1 MSNVIIKRPKE
12 IFELFSSLGNLSGVG
27 EKKLNLFE
35 KKIGPYLINLLFYL
49 PHKSINRFQNIS
61 LKKVNHGDILT
72 CEVEVVEIN
81 IPPFNFRKKNNMSR
95 IITFGLNNEKNVRLD
110 IVYFGQNTQYLK
122 NIYKVGNRVFVSGK
136 FENFNGLGQIAHP
149 DYVVKENEKK
159 LIPFF
164 QPIYPLFFGINQKFI
179 SKIINQGIKKIPTI
193 PEWLDKDILIKY
205 KFPNWHTCISRI
217 HNPENNDDLNSNSIF
232 KKRLALDELIAN
244 QISMLLIK
252 NKISKIKE
260 IKEIYSNSE
269 LIENFYSNLPFELTG
284 NQIKVI
290 NEIKEDIDS
299 SKTMVRMLQGDVGS
313 GKTIVAV
320 ISMLNSILD
329 GSQAVLMV
337 PTEILA
343 IQHFNTIKDL
353 LIPLKIEPTLL
364 LGESRS
370 VYDNKTRSNIIK
382 QIQDGKIKIIIGTHA
397 LISKKVIYNNL
408 SLAVIDEQHR
418 FGVKQRVEITEKG
431 NNVNVLVMTA
441 TPIPRSLA
449 LTAYGDMDI
458 SVLSEKPIGR
468 KSINTYVLSQTKI
481 AEVLSSIERAINA
494 GALVYW
500 VCPLIEDSENSD
512 LIAVNERYNFL
523 KNNFK
528 NINVSLIHGKQNQI
542 ERETSMN
549 EFKSGESKI
558 LVATTVIEVGV
569 DVPEATIMVIECAE
583 RFGLAQIHQLRGR
596 VGRSNRESS
605 CILLYN
611 SNLSSIAHSR
621 LKILKENDDGFK
633 ISEHDLELRGPGEIL
648 GSKQSGNLEFKFV
661 DLHIHNHMIP
671 VARDEARKMLENE
684 DDKEKI
690 NFLLSIFENNE
701 AIRLLKGG

>member
-1 MSNVIIKRPKE
+1 MSNLIIKRPKE
-12 IFELFSSLGNLSGVG
+12 IFELFSSLRNLSGVG
-27 EKKLNLFE
+27 EKKLKLLE
-35 KKIGPYLINLLFYL
+35 KKIGPYLINLLFHL
-49 PHKSINRFQNIS
+49 PHKSIDRFQNVS

-72 CEVEVVEIN
+72 CKVEVVEVN
-81 IPPFNFRKKNNMSR
+81 IPPYNFRKKNNISR
-95 IITFGLNNEKNVRLD
+95 IITFGSNDEKNVRLD

-122 NIYKVGNRVFVSGK
+122 NIFKVGSKIYVSGK

-149 DYVVKENEKK
+149 DYVVKEYEKK
-159 LIPFF
+159 LIPLI
-164 QPIYPLFFGINQKFI
+164 QPIYPLFHGINQKFI
-179 SKIINQGIKKIPTI
+179 SKIINEGIKKIPTI
-193 PEWLDKDILIKY
+193 PEWLRKDILIKY
-205 KFPNWHTCISRI
+205 QFPTWQTCIFKT
-217 HNPENNDDLNSNSIF
+217 HNPENNSDANSNSVF
-232 KKRLALDELIAN
+232 RKRLALDELIAN

-252 NKISKIKE
+252 NKISKIHKTN
-260 IKEIYSNSE
+260 KTYGKSK
-269 LIENFYSNLPFELTG
+269 LIENFYSTLPFELTK
-284 NQIKVI
+284 NQKKVI
-290 NEIKEDIDS
+290 DEIKEDIHS
-299 SKTMVRMLQGDVGS
+299 NKTMVRMLQGDVGS

-320 ISMLNSILD
+320 ISMLNAILN

-343 IQHFNTIKDL
+343 IQHFNTIQNL
-353 LIPLKIEPTLL
+353 LKPIKIEPILL
-364 LGESRS
+364 LGENRS
-370 VYDNKTRSNIIK
+370 FYDNKTRSNIIK
-382 QIQDGKIKIIIGTHA
+382 QIADGKIKIIIGTHA

-418 FGVKQRVEITEKG
+418 FGVKQRVEITDKG
-431 NNVNVLVMTA
+431 NSVNLLVMTA

-468 KSINTYVLSQTKI
+468 KSINTYVLSHKKI
-481 AEVLSSIERAINA
+481 AEVLSSIERAIKA

-528 NINVSLIHGKQNQI
+528 NIKVSLIHGKQNQI
-542 ERETSMN
+542 EREKSMN

-569 DVPEATIMVIECAE
+569 DIPEATIMVIECAE

-596 VGRSNRESS
+596 VGRSNKESS

-648 GSKQSGNLEFKFV
+648 GSKQSGNLDFKFV
-661 DLHIHNHMIP
+661 DLHIHNQLIP
-671 VARDEARKMLENE
+671 IARDEARKMLENE
-684 DDKEKI
+684 EDREKI

-701 AIRLLKGG
+701 AIKLLKGG

>member
-1 MSNVIIKRPKE
+1 MSNLIIKRPKE
-12 IFELFSSLGNLSGVG
+12 IFELFSSLRNLSGVG
-27 EKKLNLFE
+27 EKKINLLE

-61 LKKVNHGDILT
+61 LKEVNHGDILT

-81 IPPFNFRKKNNMSR
+81 IPPYNFRKKNNMSR

-122 NIYKVGNRVFVSGK
+122 NIYKVGTRVFVSGK

-149 DYVVKENEKK
+149 DYVVKETEKK
-159 LIPFF
+159 LIPLF
-164 QPIYPLFFGINQKFI
+164 QPIYPLFQGINQKFI
-179 SKIINQGIKKIPTI
+179 SKIINQGINKIPTI
-193 PEWLDKDILIKY
+193 PEWLSEDILINH
-205 KFPNWHTCISRI
+205 KFPNWQTCISRI

-232 KKRLALDELIAN
+232 RKRLALDELVAN

-252 NKISKIKE
+252 NKISKVKE
-260 IKEIYSNSE
+260 IKQFNSNSE
-269 LIENFYSNLPFELTG
+269 LIENFYSNLPFMLTE

-290 NEIKEDIDS
+290 NEIKEDIHGN
-299 SKTMVRMLQGDVGS
+299 KTMVRMLQGDVGS

-320 ISMLNSILD
+320 ISMLNAILD

-353 LIPLKIEPTLL
+353 LTPLKIEPTLL

-370 VYDNKTRSNIIK
+370 FYDNKTRSSIIK
-382 QIQDGKIKIIIGTHA
+382 QIENGDIKIIIGTHA

-408 SLAVIDEQHR
+408 SLAIIDEQHR

-481 AEVLSSIERAINA
+481 AEVLSSIERAIKA

-500 VCPLIEDSENSD
+500 VCPLIEDSENTD

-523 KNNFK
+523 KSNYK
-528 NINVSLIHGKQNQI
+528 NINVSLVHGKQNQI
-542 ERETSMN
+542 ERETSIN
-549 EFKSGESKI
+549 EFKSGKSKI

-596 VGRSNRESS
+596 VGRSNKESS

-633 ISEHDLELRGPGEIL
+633 ISEYDLELRGPGEIL

-661 DLHIHNHMIP
+661 DLHIHNQMIP
-671 VARDEARKMLENE
+671 IARDEAKKMLKNE
-684 DDKEKI
+684 GDKEKI
-690 NFLLSIFENNE
+690 NVLLSIFENND
-701 AIRLLKGG
+701 AIQLLKGG